1 MTPRLYALAHCT
13 PPFTIQLAA
22 NGRWEDAIAPERAT
36 DAWFAQSDTAMELV
50 SETAFIGFRPAT
62 RNVPDIEEL
71 IRAFNEPLFA
81 ELGVFNHWRSAGP
94 ERIWQRGE
102 PVPRTIT
109 IPRRFGGRRIA
120 LELSFGTHWL
130 GIFAPENKSAGEIAG
145 ALGETLR
152 ELLTS

>member
-1 MTPRLYALAHCT
+1 MTPRLYALTHCT

-22 NGRWEDAIAPERAT
+22 NGRWEDAISLDQAT
-36 DAWFAQSDTAMELV
+36 DEWFAQRDTAMELI
-50 SETAFIGFRPAT
+50 SSRAFIGFRPAT
-62 RNVPDIEEL
+62 RNVPEVGEL

-81 ELGVFNHWRSAGP
+81 ELGVFNQWQSAGP

-102 PVPRTIT
+102 PVPRVVTV
-109 IPRRFGGRRIA
+109 PERFHGKKIA